1 MLHQQPALHRFGE
14 ERSLLRRAVLS
25 GEADRGRLVA
35 RILSG
40 SWLPSPPPPDFSAKE
55 LKSVAPILHRQGSSG
70 LAWARIRGT
79 PLAEAPEAVLLHD
92 GFRYHTLRVRLLEK
106 QLATLV
112 PLFREHGVEP
122 VLGKGWGVGRLY
134 PEPGRRPY
142 GDLDFLVRSSELE
155 AARKALAVQAGRV
168 PAVEIHKVFNELE
181 DRSQEDLFKSSNLE
195 PLDEVPIRV
204 FSPENHLRLLSLHG
218 LEHGL
223 CRPLWLCDVAL
234 FLENLP
240 EDFDWGDAMSGDP
253 WLSEGVRC
261 SLGLARELL
270 GVDLEAAGVPAGWRD
285 PPLPSWLAPAALEAF
300 GAEAHYMDLLHPGEL
315 LLRPRQL
322 ARAARLRWANPLEV
336 TFRRRAPWNDR
347 PRLSYQLQDY
357 LIRGGSLL
365 LSSPKHLWG
374 NR

>member
-1 MLHQQPALHRFGE
+1 MR
-14 ERSLLRRAVLS
+14 RRAVLRD
-25 GEADRGRLVA
+25 EADRGRLVA
-35 RILSG
+35 RILCG
-40 SWLPSPPPPDFSAKE
+40 SWLPSPPPPDFSAEE
-55 LKSVAPILHRQGSSG
+55 LSSVGPILHKQGSSG

-79 PLAEAPEAVLLHD
+79 PLAEVPEAVLLHD

-106 QLATLV
+106 QLASLV

-122 VLGKGWGVGRLY
+122 LLGKGWGVGRLY

-142 GDLDFLVRSSELE
+142 GDLDFLIRSSELE
-155 AARKALAVQAGRV
+155 AARNALAAQTGVV
-168 PAVEIHKVFNELE
+168 PAVELHQAFNELE
-181 DRSQEDLFKSSNLE
+181 DRSQEELFRSSRLE

-204 FSPENHLRLLSLHG
+204 FSPEDHLRLLTLHG

-234 FLENLP
+234 SLENLP
-240 EDFDWGDAMSGDP
+240 EDFDWGYAMSGDV
-253 WLSEGVRC
+253 WASEGERC

-270 GVDLEAAGVPAGWRD
+270 GVDLEAAGVPSKWRD
-285 PPLPSWLAPAALEAF
+285 PPLPSWLVPAALKAF

-315 LLRPRQL
+315 LLRPREL
-322 ARAARLRWANPLEV
+322 AQAARLRWANPLEV

-347 PRLSYQLQDY
+347 RRLPYQLQDY
-357 LIRGGSLL
+357 LIRGSGLL